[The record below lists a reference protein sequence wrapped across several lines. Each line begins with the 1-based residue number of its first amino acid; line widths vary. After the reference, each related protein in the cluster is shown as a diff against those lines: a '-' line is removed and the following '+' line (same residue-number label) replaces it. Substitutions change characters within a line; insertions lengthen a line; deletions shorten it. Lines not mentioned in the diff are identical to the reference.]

1 MNKRIMKLK
10 KKWFVCC
17 FDYEYEQ
24 IMNREDGRYIW
35 KVIEFQK
42 LLDASRDFY
51 EMESILKES

>member
-1 MNKRIMKLK
+1 MNKRIMKLE

-24 IMNREDGRYIW
+24 IMNREKYGQIW
-35 KVIEFQK
+35 KVIEFEK
-42 LLDASRDFY
+42 LLDASGDFY